1 MNTARD
7 SAMDD
12 EEREAEGKTAWMG
25 LQLSKEVASWAKQ
38 RGQQPDKIDVAP
50 KQPAPEGN
58 ARLPSNASKKSNVS
72 PVTSPARLPG
82 RSACHTMA
90 RHRQSISNICSIV
103 GRDELGHIR
112 HDRRRTGR
120 GVTACRGN
128 LR

>member
-58 ARLPSNASKKSNVS
+58 A
-72 PVTSPARLPG
+72 PARRTASP
-82 RSACHTMA
+82 RSRAP
-90 RHRQSISNICSIV
+90 R
-103 GRDELGHIR
+103 
-112 HDRRRTGR
+112 
-120 GVTACRGN
+120 
-128 LR
+128 